1 MRGAVLLALALGLP
15 AGAAGAQEMRPFT
28 TFRQLHGETR
38 LHASLDYAAGA
49 LRVAPGRPNELYRM
63 DLAFDG
69 ERFAPISDYD
79 ASRSAVALGLR
90 RGGTGGVRVVSR
102 EQLQQSANVAFS
114 PTAELD
120 LAVKLGA
127 ADADLEL
134 GGLRLASLDFQTGA
148 SRSVVRFSRPNATRC
163 RSAELTSGAAELSVV
178 GLGNSR
184 CDRIVVEGGVGSVT
198 LDFGGAWSS
207 STAVSAR
214 MAVGQ
219 LTLRL
224 PRGLGVRVRMDKFLS
239 SFDPAGMVRQGSTFT
254 TPGYDRAGRKLDL
267 DVTAAVGGVR
277 VEWLDTEAR
286 RHGGPEAPERQ

>member
-1 MRGAVLLALALGLP
+1 MRRAGLVALALGVQ
-15 AGAAGAQEMRPFT
+15 AAAARAQEMRPFT

-38 LHASLDYAAGA
+38 LRASLEYAAGA

-79 ASRSAVALGLR
+79 AARNTVALGLR

-102 EQLQQSANVAFS
+102 EQLQQSANVAFA
-114 PTAELD
+114 PGIELD
-120 LAVKLGA
+120 LAVNLGA

-148 SRSVVRFSRPNATRC
+148 SRSVVRFSRPNAARC
-163 RSAELTSGAAELSVV
+163 RSAELTSGAAELAVI

-184 CDRIVVEGGVGSVT
+184 CDRIMVEGGVGSVT
-198 LDFGGAWSS
+198 LDFGGNWTSS
-207 STAVSAR
+207 SAVDVR

-239 SFDPAGMVRQGSTFT
+239 SFDAAGMIRQGNTFT
-254 TPGYDRAGRKLDL
+254 TPGYDRAERRLDL

-277 VEWLDTEAR
+277 VEWLDR
-286 RHGGPEAPERQ
+286 RPGG

>member
-1 MRGAVLLALALGLP
+1 MRCAVLLALALAFQ
-15 AGAAGAQEMRPFT
+15 AGAARAQEMRPFT

-38 LHASLDYAAGA
+38 LHASLEYAAGA
-49 LRVAPGRPNELYRM
+49 LRVAPGRPTELYRM

-69 ERFAPISDYD
+69 ERFVPISDYD
-79 ASRSAVALGLR
+79 AARNAVALGLR

-114 PTAELD
+114 PSAELD

-134 GGLRLASLDFQTGA
+134 GGLHLAGLDFQTGA

-163 RSAELTSGAAELSVV
+163 RSAQLTSGAAELSVI

-198 LDFGGAWSS
+198 LDFGGTWTSS
-207 STAVSAR
+207 SAVTVR

-224 PRGLGVRVRMDKFLS
+224 PRGLGVRVTMDKFLS
-239 SFDPAGMVRQGSTFT
+239 SFDPAGMIRQGNIFT
-254 TPGYDRAGRKLDL
+254 TPGYDRAERRLDL
-267 DVTAAVGGVR
+267 EVRAAVGGVT
-277 VEWLDTEAR
+277 VEWLDGR
-286 RHGGPEAPERQ
+286 

>member
-1 MRGAVLLALALGLP
+1 MRRAVLLALALGIQ
-15 AGAAGAQEMRPFT
+15 AGAARAQEMRPFT
-28 TFRQLHGETR
+28 TFRQLHGENR
-38 LHASLDYAAGA
+38 LQAPLEYAAGA

-69 ERFAPISDYD
+69 ARFAPISDYD
-79 ASRSAVALGLR
+79 ASRNAVALGLR

-114 PTAELD
+114 PGAELD
-120 LAVKLGA
+120 LGA

-198 LDFGGAWSS
+198 LDFGGAWTSS
-207 STAVSAR
+207 SAATVR

-239 SFDPAGMVRQGSTFT
+239 SFDPAGMIRQGSTFT
-254 TPGYDRAGRKLDL
+254 TPGYDRAERRVDL

-277 VEWLDTEAR
+277 VEWLDGR
-286 RHGGPEAPERQ
+286 